1 MGLLPSNRDCL
12 VARKSISVKGEVHER
27 YRKKAIQL
35 STSKQRVTIAEL
47 VEFLGRYLPLIKVEE
62 IAQEIKK

>member
-1 MGLLPSNRDCL
+1 M
-12 VARKSISVKGEVHER
+12 ARKSISVKGEVHER